1 MRAAVFHGPG
11 NIRVETVSDP
21 ELELDSDVIVR
32 VTDAAVCGADLWAY
46 RGYGGTIGSRTGH
59 EFIGTVEQV
68 GAEVRSVRIGDAV
81 LAPPGWSDGTCGYC
95 RSGLTSSCI
104 DGGVWG
110 EPGHDGAHGELVRV
124 PHADGTLLQ
133 IPPEL
138 RRVPAAALGLT
149 CSIPTAQHA
158 TLSAGVAWGS
168 TVVII
173 GDGSV
178 GLAAVETCR
187 QLGAAQIVVVGHHRE
202 RLEQARDVGAD
213 ATVNAGANGAEA
225 VEQIMGITGGA
236 QCVLECVGAQSSWAI
251 AVAVARDG
259 GRIGHVG
266 TPHPVEWVDLTRL
279 YDRNITLAGGLTPAR
294 AYLPDLLAAAAEGDL
309 NAGSTVDLVLP
320 LEEIVDAYAALD
332 ERIATKVHLTFA

>member
-32 VTDAAVCGADLWAY
+32 VTDAAVCGSDLWSY
-46 RGYGGTIGSRTGH
+46 RGYAGTIGTRTGH
-59 EFIGTVEQV
+59 EFVGVVEQV
-68 GAEVRSVRIGDAV
+68 GTEVRSLRTGDLV

-95 RSGLTSSCI
+95 RAGLTSSCI

-124 PHADGTLLQ
+124 PHADGTLLA
-133 IPPEL
+133 IPAEL
-138 RRVPAAALGLT
+138 CRTPAAALGLT
-149 CSIPTAQHA
+149 CALPTAQHA
-158 TLSAGVAWGS
+158 AVSAGVAWGT

-173 GDGSV
+173 GDGSI
-178 GLAAVETCR
+178 GLAAVETSR
-187 QLGAAQIVVVGHHRE
+187 RLGATEIVVVGHHRE
-202 RLEQARDVGAD
+202 RLELARDFGAD
-213 ATVNAGANGAEA
+213 ATVNAVADQAEA
-225 VEQIMGITGGA
+225 VEKIMGITGGA
-236 QCVLECVGAQSSWAI
+236 HCVLECVGAQSSWAI

-266 TPHPVEWVDLTRL
+266 TPHPVEWVDLSRL
-279 YDRNITLAGGLTPAR
+279 YDRNITLAGGVAPAR
-294 AYLPDLLAAAAEGDL
+294 AYLPDLLRAAADGDL

-332 ERIATKVHLTFA
+332 ERVATKVHLTLT